1 MNKSK
6 KFKLILP
13 PFKQKTHPGI
23 EKDMYPPP
31 IYDDKNYVPTGKL
44 NGKVAIITGGDSGI
58 GRAIS
63 ILYAKEGAKVA
74 IIYLKEDEDAVKTK
88 DEIEKYGGEC
98 MIIKSDISIAKNC
111 TKIIQEVTNK
121 WNTINILI
129 NNAAVQHATKSLE
142 KISNFQMERT
152 FKINIFSVFY
162 LTKAA
167 LPYLK
172 QGDCI
177 INTGSV
183 VAYKGHK
190 NLIDYSSTK
199 GSITTFTR
207 SLALSLASKGIR
219 VNCVAPGPIWTPLT
233 SSTFSGIKLSFF
245 GKQTPLK
252 RAGEPIDVAPAYLFL
267 ASNEASYISGETI
280 HINGGEIVNG

>member
-1 MNKSK
+1 MNLVFKKSI
-6 KFKLILP
+6 FP
-13 PFKQKTHPGI
+13 PIKQNTHPGI
-23 EKDMYPPP
+23 EENMYPKP
-31 IYDDKNYVPTGKL
+31 IYDDKNYIATGKL
-44 NGKVAIITGGDSGI
+44 KDKVAIITGGDSGI
-58 GRAIS
+58 GRAVS

-74 IIYLKEDEDAVKTK
+74 IVYLKEDTDALKTK
-88 DEIEKYGGEC
+88 AEIEKYGGHC
-98 MIIKSDISIAKNC
+98 ILIRSDISVAKNC
-111 TKIIQEVTNK
+111 VKIIKTVVKK
-121 WNTINILI
+121 WNKINILV
-129 NNAAVQHATKSLE
+129 NNAAVQHKSKALD

-152 FKINIFSVFY
+152 FKINFFSMFY

-172 QGDCI
+172 KGDCI

-199 GSITTFTR
+199 GSVVTFTR
-207 SLALSLASKGIR
+207 SMALSVAGKGIR

-233 SSTFSGIKLSFF
+233 ASTFSGVKLSLF

-252 RAGEPIDVAPAYLFL
+252 RAGEPVEVAPSYLFL
-267 ASNEASYISGETI
+267 ASNDSSYISGETI